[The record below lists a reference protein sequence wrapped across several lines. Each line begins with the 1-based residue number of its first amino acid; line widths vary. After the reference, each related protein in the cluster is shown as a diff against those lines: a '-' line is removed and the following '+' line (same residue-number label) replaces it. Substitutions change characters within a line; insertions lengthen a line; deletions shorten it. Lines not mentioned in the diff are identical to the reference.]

1 MKKGFTL
8 VELLVSLVLV
18 AVVLTSMS
26 AALVKLKSTYDKAN
40 DVTDIDLVTSSIT
53 RIISKDILSLKELVA
68 AKLINEKTIELLFS
82 DGKKRTITIENIDN
96 ILKLTKTVFLNG
108 PAGAFEYDNF
118 SYGTK
123 EVLKSLKNSSAKVI
137 IGGGD
142 SASAAIKFGY
152 KNSFYHIST
161 GGGASLEFLSGKD
174 MPGFENI
181 GE

>member
-1 MKKGFTL
+1 MKNYIETQDKIKYL
-8 VELLVSLVLV
+8 VFEADVSDKIDSSDKVL
-18 AVVLTSMS
+18 
-26 AALVKLKSTYDKAN
+26 KN
-40 DVTDIDLVTSSIT
+40 
-53 RIISKDILSLKELVA
+53 
-68 AKLINEKTIELLFS
+68 INEIGNDDIAFDIGPK
-82 DGKKRTITIENIDN
+82 TIENIDN

-123 EVLKSLKNSSAKVI
+123 EVLKSLKNSNAKVI